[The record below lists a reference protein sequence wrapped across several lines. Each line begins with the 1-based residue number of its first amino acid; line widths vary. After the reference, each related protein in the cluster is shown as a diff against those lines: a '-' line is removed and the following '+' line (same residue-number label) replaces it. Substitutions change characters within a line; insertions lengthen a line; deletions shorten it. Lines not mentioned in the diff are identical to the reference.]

1 MLGGRKV
8 AAAACIGRDRGEK
21 RTKIEKQARVGEQ
34 KIKLKR
40 ETCCN
45 MKSSNFL
52 QEVKQNYNCKV
63 NVKDMNQ
70 QFIHSYVIEGQQK
83 KRVLKSNPA
92 TPNQCE

>member
-1 MLGGRKV
+1 
-8 AAAACIGRDRGEK
+8 
-21 RTKIEKQARVGEQ
+21 
-34 KIKLKR
+34 
-40 ETCCN
+40 

-63 NVKDMNQ
+63 NVKNMNQ